1 TQIDEQHKTLIN
13 ITNKFHILEEH
24 KQQHNDMIDFVENM
38 KRTFVRDRD
47 DYENVL
53 KLNIKLMKWYLD
65 HIGNSD
71 KKLGDY
77 LQDKS
82 IKVVVVD
89 DNVNN

>member
-1 TQIDEQHKTLIN
+1 
-13 ITNKFHILEEH
+13 
-24 KQQHNDMIDFVENM
+24 M
-38 KRTFVRDRD
+38 
-47 DYENVL
+47 L

-89 DNVNN
+89 NNVNN